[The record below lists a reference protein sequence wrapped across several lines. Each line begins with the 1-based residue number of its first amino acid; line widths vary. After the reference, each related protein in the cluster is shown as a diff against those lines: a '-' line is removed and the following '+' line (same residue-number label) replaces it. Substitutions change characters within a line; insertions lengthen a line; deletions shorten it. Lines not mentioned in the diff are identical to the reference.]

1 MAMTTDRPVMTQWLE
16 TTAEGEQVVVAEV
29 TMASNGS
36 QACIILVDLSDSSSI
51 TAQDIRRLRKVLQ
64 VVPRGWRA
72 IVRPFGMLGSGQSG
86 IDSTVGEVV
95 DGAADIER
103 VLLGEESLRRGRVS
117 GGFLGD
123 ALRRASIDDVSAH
136 HTSTLVLVITDGRLH
151 DVGAIHVSDRVRV
164 LGIATSSSFDAKR
177 WHDTVPNSEFLEP
190 ARPDTVAVVRR
201 CAGCA
206 FLGPCTIEVPRSRYR
221 LRASLDVLREQTAP
235 VEGFSSWDFTR
246 GAVRIEIPASAA
258 AAVGAITVRAED
270 GSQVTLPVSADKPLI
285 RPAPMASETTA
296 ACQVVDMHRE
306 HANKLMEQM
315 LQLVGQRTVWQKA
328 DGTVPLAVAEGRPET
343 LMGPDGRP
351 LCEAL
356 VVVVPECSGDDSDCR
371 MPVAWVP
378 VARDEVAEITRSL
391 PEASFRAAQSGVL
404 SFHRL
409 DARWMLA
416 IGGERAI
423 ALPPR
428 GVHELSVA
436 VTTPDGIQCRV
447 FFSGSFRVG

>member
-1 MAMTTDRPVMTQWLE
+1 MASDRPVLTQWRE
-16 TTAEGEQVVVAEV
+16 TAADGEELVIAEV
-29 TMASNGS
+29 TMVSDGG
-36 QACIILVDLSDSSSI
+36 QACLILLDLSDSSSI

-72 IVRPFGMLGSGQSG
+72 IVRPFGMLGLGQAG

-95 DGAADIER
+95 DGAADIEQ
-103 VLLGEESLRRGRVS
+103 VLLGDESLRRGRVS
-117 GGFLGD
+117 GSFLGD
-123 ALRRASIDDVSAH
+123 ALRQVSLDAVSGYH
-136 HTSTLVLVITDGRLH
+136 ASTLILVVTDGRLH
-151 DVGAIHVSDRVRV
+151 DVGAIKVPNQVRV
-164 LGIATSSSFDAKR
+164 LGIAASSSVDAER
-177 WHDTVPNSEFLEP
+177 WHGIVPNSEFLEP
-190 ARPDTVAVVRR
+190 TRPDMVAVVRR
-201 CAGCA
+201 YAGCA
-206 FLGPCTIEVPRSRYR
+206 FLGPCAIEVPRSRYR
-221 LRASLDVLREQTAP
+221 LGASLDVLREQTAP

-285 RPAPMASETTA
+285 RPAPVASDTTG

-306 HANKLMEQM
+306 HASKLMEQM
-315 LQLVGQRTVWQKA
+315 LQLVGQRTAWQKA

-371 MPVAWVP
+371 IPAAWVP

-391 PEASFRAAQSGVL
+391 PEASFRAAQSAVL

-416 IGGERAI
+416 IGGERAV

-436 VTTPDGIQCRV
+436 VTTPEGIRCRV